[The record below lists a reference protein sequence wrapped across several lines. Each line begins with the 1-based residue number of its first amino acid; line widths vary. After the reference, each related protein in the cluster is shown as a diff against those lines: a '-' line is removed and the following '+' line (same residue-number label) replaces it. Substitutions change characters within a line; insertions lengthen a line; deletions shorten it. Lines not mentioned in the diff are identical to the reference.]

1 MEAPTRELSLP
12 PAATISILAGFVVAG
27 VATTLL
33 GPILPFLISRWSLT
47 DQQAGLFFTFQFA
60 GSMAGVAALSELLP
74 RWGYRFILV
83 AGFVAVALGVAA
95 MSARAHLFA
104 LGGTALYGF
113 GLGFVL
119 SSSNLW
125 MAEAARSRRV
135 AALSVLNFTWGIGA
149 IACPPLVVLA
159 QHHSRIPTFLYAV
172 AAGALAAA
180 VLLLVVD
187 LNVPLRGAERG
198 GEAREIS
205 ASKMAAIALGAL
217 FFLYVGT
224 ENCVA
229 GWAAAFARRMGA
241 ETHGIWALA
250 PMFFWGGLMAGRAFV
265 PLNPLRENEKLL
277 VSIGLVMGLAGS
289 ASLLEIQSFWA
300 LAGCVALAGLGFA
313 AIYPVLVAWMA
324 KHFGKRARRIGSIM
338 FALAGLGGA
347 VMPWTVGFFST
358 REGSLR
364 AGLVLPAASCVVMLA
379 LLLWIPKQLS
389 T

>member
-1 MEAPTRELSLP
+1 MEAPTRELSFP
-12 PAATISILAGFVVAG
+12 RGATISILAGFVVAG

-33 GPILPFLISRWSLT
+33 GPILPVLISRWSLT

-74 RWGYRFILV
+74 RWGYKFILV
-83 AGFVAVALGVAA
+83 AGFVAIALGIAA
-95 MSARAHLFA
+95 LSARTHLVGLA
-104 LGGTALYGF
+104 GTGIFGF

-159 QHHSRIPTFLYAV
+159 QQHSRIPTFLCAV
-172 AAGALAAA
+172 ATGALAAGLM
-180 VLLLVVD
+180 LLAVD
-187 LNVPLRGAERG
+187 LKVPLPGVERAGGAK
-198 GEAREIS
+198 EIS
-205 ASKMAAIALGAL
+205 ASKMAPISLGAL

-250 PMFFWGGLMAGRAFV
+250 PMFFWGGLMVGRAFV
-265 PLNPLRENEKLL
+265 PVNPLRENEKLL
-277 VSIGLVMGLAGS
+277 VSIGLAMGLAGS
-289 ASLLEIQSFWA
+289 ASLLATQSFWA
-300 LAGCVALAGLGFA
+300 LACCVALAGLGFA

-324 KHFGKRARRIGSIM
+324 KHFGERARRTGSIM

-364 AGLVLPAASCVVMLA
+364 TGLIVPAASCAVMLV
-379 LLLWIPKQLS
+379 LLRWIPKQATS
-389 T
+389 